1 MYRNTL
7 AEIISS
13 VSVKMRYVPAESA
26 VRRKE

>member
-13 VSVKMRYVPAESA
+13 VSVKMHCVPAESA